1 MADIRINALA
11 TTAASTA
18 SDDFLAVDGSANG
31 TRKLNAFSPTFG
43 GNLTV
48 SGTDIKINNST
59 GYLYVDSGSS
69 LTGMVLSRTNNILE
83 LYTTNV
89 ARLTISSAGNT
100 TLGGNLTVSGT
111 GTSAL
116 TSSSANLVV
125 GSTTATSTT
134 AVGVPQ
140 ITTESD
146 LYSSICSM
154 AHNNTNGNHGFLM
167 VGKSRGT
174 KASPTILADGDVFG
188 ELGFVAYD
196 GAAYRTA
203 GQIRSVIAGTPG
215 ATDLPCALDFRVAP
229 DGSST
234 PATAMRIAPT
244 GNLLIGGVIDSGNGN
259 LQLKSTS
266 GTSAGGIGFGTDVS
280 LYRYTAGRLGLAHI
294 GGGTPTLYLLEGTTE
309 TARLW
314 TANGPCYLDT
324 LTAQPIY
331 FRPNGTTALTL
342 DSSQNATFAGT
353 VITPAATTAISS
365 VRLPHGTAP
374 TSPVNGD
381 MWTTTAG
388 LYVRINGVTVGP
400 LS

>member
-1 MADIRINALA
+1 
-11 TTAASTA
+11 
-18 SDDFLAVDGSANG
+18 
-31 TRKLNAFSPTFG
+31 
-43 GNLTV
+43 
-48 SGTDIKINNST
+48 
-59 GYLYVDSGSS
+59 
-69 LTGMVLSRTNNILE
+69 
-83 LYTTNV
+83 
-89 ARLTISSAGNT
+89 
-100 TLGGNLTVSGT
+100 
-111 GTSAL
+111 
-116 TSSSANLVV
+116 
-125 GSTTATSTT
+125 
-134 AVGVPQ
+134 
-140 ITTESD
+140 
-146 LYSSICSM
+146 
-154 AHNNTNGNHGFLM
+154 
-167 VGKSRGT
+167 
-174 KASPTILADGDVFG
+174 
-188 ELGFVAYD
+188 
-196 GAAYRTA
+196 
-203 GQIRSVIAGTPG
+203 
-215 ATDLPCALDFRVAP
+215 
-229 DGSST
+229 
-234 PATAMRIAPT
+234 MRIAPT